1 MLKKYL
7 LAGSLISLVIG
18 YLDLG
23 TAPQWGLGYPM
34 AAVFFILCFIVTVL
48 ERETALYDAEE
59 KLKAP
64 DATKPAPIN
73 SPAQGAWKHPE
84 PLQVRH

>member
-1 MLKKYL
+1 
-7 LAGSLISLVIG
+7 
-18 YLDLG
+18 
-23 TAPQWGLGYPM
+23 M